1 MNKLQSFIAS
11 KFLGITEEKLM
22 RLTEQYPA
30 GIDQDEYQYRRLSDM
45 NVKGLNPITRD
56 RQLEIVFTLFLKN
69 GLAKR
74 ILEIRNDFIFGDGF
88 TYTIAGRSKGKK
100 QLLPKFKIQ
109 QATAV
114 LDEFWKVNNMDLRFE
129 KKGYDLS
136 LNGMLILP
144 VFINKINGQVR
155 LGFIDPKNVDRVNTN
170 PLNVEEINSIKL
182 KGIGNISDS
191 KRELLAIKIN
201 EDPKS
206 ELFGMLDGECFY
218 FSINNVSNQPEGV
231 SDLLASADWLDM
243 LDQMLFDVV
252 QYMGKMHK
260 YFQDVELLGADDK
273 KIEEWKKTNPI
284 SENLARF
291 VHNEKVKYNLIT
303 PDIKK
308 ADPSDVVRLYKNIVL
323 GSQGY
328 PEHWFADGGNTNL
341 ATATAQEGPTLRAL
355 KKRQQY
361 VIFILQTIFKFVLHK
376 AIAMKREGFSLTKD
390 DVENIIINVKVPDFE
405 RKDYN
410 KISDGLE
417 KVGNYL
423 TTCVKNKWVS
433 NDTAGD
439 IARTI
444 IDMIGVEID
453 DETERAAI
461 EQEKNNPDKQPAA
474 ADPVPDPNNPIPDPN
489 KTEPIPA
496 E

>member
-1 MNKLQSFIAS
+1 
-11 KFLGITEEKLM
+11 
-22 RLTEQYPA
+22 
-30 GIDQDEYQYRRLSDM
+30 
-45 NVKGLNPITRD
+45 
-56 RQLEIVFTLFLKN
+56 
-69 GLAKR
+69 
-74 ILEIRNDFIFGDGF
+74 
-88 TYTIAGRSKGKK
+88 
-100 QLLPKFKIQ
+100 
-109 QATAV
+109 
-114 LDEFWKVNNMDLRFE
+114 MDLRFE

-144 VFINKINGQVR
+144 VFVNKINGQVR
-155 LGFIDPKNVDRVNTN
+155 LGFIDPKNMDRVNTN
-170 PLNVEEINSIKL
+170 PLNVEEILSIKL
-182 KGIGNISDS
+182 KGIGSISDQ
-191 KRELLAIKIN
+191 KREFTVIKIN

-206 ELFGMLDGECFY
+206 KLFGMLDGECFY

-252 QYMGKMHK
+252 QYMAKMHK
-260 YFQDVELLGADDK
+260 YFQDVKLTGADEKAID
-273 KIEEWKKTNPI
+273 EWKKKNPI

-291 VHNEKVKYNLIT
+291 VHNEKLEMNIIT

-308 ADPSDVVRLYKNIVL
+308 TDPSDVVRLYKNIVL

-341 ATATAQEGPTLRAL
+341 ATATAQEGPTLRGL

-361 VIFILQTIFKFVLHK
+361 IIFILQTIFKFVLHK

-410 KISDGLE
+410 KIADGLE
-417 KVGNYL
+417 KIGNYL
-423 TTCVKNKWVS
+423 SMSEKNKWIS
-433 NDTAGD
+433 HETAGD

-444 IDMIGVEID
+444 IDMIGYEID
-453 DETERAAI
+453 SEI
-461 EQEKNNPDKQPAA
+461 EKATLESEKNNLDKQPVA
-474 ADPVPDPNNPIPDPN
+474 ADPVPDPNNPVPDPN
-489 KTEPIPA
+489 KTEPFPA